1 MFTQKTTALWII
13 LLCVCAAFFFACSK
27 PKTDAV
33 LITDAITKIAEA
45 VEAKDV
51 GGVMKHVSN
60 DFRGDD
66 GSDRNNIKGI
76 LVGQLLNADSIS
88 VFIRGLE
95 VEVTGEKAAAHLR
108 VVMTRGKPVKK
119 IQDIPRDA
127 ADVFRFEFIFK
138 KEDGSWKVVG
148 AAYERVGLAGLL

>member
-1 MFTQKTTALWII
+1 MITKRTAAVWII
-13 LLCVCAAFFFACSK
+13 LFLFCVGFLPACSK
-27 PKTDAV
+27 PKTDADLV
-33 LITDAITKIAEA
+33 AESIAKIAEA

-51 GGVMKHVSN
+51 KGAMKYVST

-108 VVMTRGKPVKK
+108 VVMTRGKPVKS

-127 ADVFRFEFIFK
+127 ADAFRFEMIFK
-138 KEDGSWKVVG
+138 KEDGTWKVVN
-148 AAYERVGLAGLL
+148 AAWERVGLAGLL